1 MKFETKDE
9 EISFLKKQMS
19 KLKIS
24 QDMGKATS
32 IQLSQQKK
40 KLEVISNTL
49 SKYLSPQIH
58 EQIFSGK
65 EEAIVKSKRKKLTV
79 FFSDIVGFTSISDQL
94 ESEDLTNILNF
105 YLNEM
110 SEIAIKFGGTIDKF
124 IGDGIMIFFGDP
136 ISEGIEQDAKNCVQ
150 MAVEMQKRMKEL
162 EDVWGKK
169 FGLKEK
175 LSVRIG
181 INTGFC
187 TVGNFG
193 SEQRIDYTAMGSQVN
208 LASRLEGMSNPG
220 SIIISEETYMIVKS
234 MYDFLKPVEINAKGF
249 SRKIKYFEI
258 NMEESSK
265 MHFSN
270 ISGLGYELVINED
283 LFEKKSLDELKIKL
297 EKFNNN

>member
-1 MKFETKDE
+1 MKFKTKDE

-32 IQLSQQKK
+32 IQLTNQKQ
-40 KLEVISNTL
+40 KLEKISKTL

-65 EEAIVKSKRKKLTV
+65 EDAVVKSKRKKLTV

-124 IGDGIMIFFGDP
+124 IGDGMMIFFGDP
-136 ISEGIEQDAKNCVQ
+136 NSEGIEKDAKNCVQ

-175 LSVRIG
+175 LSIRIG

-193 SEQRIDYTAMGSQVN
+193 SEQRIDYTAMGAQVN
-208 LASRLEGMSNPG
+208 LASRLEGLSKPG
-220 SIIISEETYMIVKS
+220 SIVISEETYMLVKS
-234 MYDFLKPVEINAKGF
+234 MYDFLEPIEINAKGF
-249 SRKIKYFEI
+249 LRKIKYFEI
-258 NMEESSK
+258 NIEKSSD
-265 MHFSN
+265 MHLLNF
-270 ISGLGYELVINED
+270 SGLGYELVINED
-283 LFEKKSLDELKIKL
+283 LFEKDSLKE
-297 EKFNNN
+297 